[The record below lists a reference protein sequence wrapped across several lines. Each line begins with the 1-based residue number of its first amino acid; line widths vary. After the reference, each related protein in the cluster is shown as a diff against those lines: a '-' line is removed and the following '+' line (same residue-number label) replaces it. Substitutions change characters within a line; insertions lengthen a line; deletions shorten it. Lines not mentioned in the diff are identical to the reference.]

1 MSENQFSV
9 EEKATARIRKLA
21 YFMALLGGL
30 LIVLLSASLWWG
42 IFFGLIYSFSGVVLI
57 FVLLRRRLESESVLI
72 GNCQQSVEET
82 AKTWAEQMETVGK
95 IMPVW
100 EKNLQLA
107 REQTESGGGMISH
120 RFADIVDRLRRA
132 LRTGAG
138 ESQLTKMF
146 ASMEQELQSV
156 TEMLQG
162 SLAARNKEV
171 QEIRKLGEFSVEL
184 RAMAREVSE
193 IAKQTNL
200 LALNAAI
207 EAARAGEAGRGFA
220 VVADEVR
227 KLSTLSGETG
237 KRMGEK
243 MSAID
248 LAIAQT
254 VTLSS
259 NFASHDAGLI
269 LQARQMIDAVLE
281 RFNMAMLQEIED
293 ARILREESIGVQSD
307 ISDALIALQYHD
319 RVNQIIGHVERDLVK
334 LQEKLRE
341 MAVDWRAG
349 HPLPEIELEHW
360 LADLE
365 SSYTTLEQKAVHHG
379 QDGGNRAADNDITF
393 F

>member
-1 MSENQFSV
+1 MLENQWAGRNLTTGILKMV
-9 EEKATARIRKLA
+9 YAMVLV
-21 YFMALLGGL
+21 GGL
-30 LIVLLSASLWWG
+30 LIFLLAASPWWG
-42 IFFGLIYSFSGVVLI
+42 GLSGALYVVISIAIMQFFSRIKDYAESALSTEQD
-57 FVLLRRRLESESVLI
+57 FVDDAA
-72 GNCQQSVEET
+72 QS
-82 AKTWAEQMETVGK
+82 WAEQMEAVSE
-95 IMPVW
+95 IMPIW

-107 REQTESGGGMISH
+107 RQQTESGGAMITS
-120 RFADIVDRLRRA
+120 RFSDIVDRLQRA
-132 LRTGAG
+132 LRTGSG
-138 ESQLTKMF
+138 ESQMTKIF
-146 ASMEQELQSV
+146 TGMESELQSV

-162 SLAARNKEV
+162 SLAARNSEV

-184 RAMAREVSE
+184 RAMAGEVSE

-254 VTLSS
+254 VNLSS
-259 NFASHDAGLI
+259 SFACNDATLI
-269 LQARQMIDAVLE
+269 SNARHMIDVVLD
-281 RFNMAMLQEIED
+281 RFNAAMQEEIAA
-293 ARILREESIGVQSD
+293 ARILREESAGVQFD
-307 ISDALIALQYHD
+307 ISDALVALQYHD

-334 LQEKLRE
+334 LQDKLCE
-341 MAVDWRAG
+341 MAADWRAG
-349 HPLPEIELEHW
+349 HPLPEIELERW
-360 LADLE
+360 LAELE
-365 SSYTTLEQKAVHHG
+365 RSYTTLEQKAAHHG
-379 QDGGNRAADNDITF
+379 KKIGGSADTDITF